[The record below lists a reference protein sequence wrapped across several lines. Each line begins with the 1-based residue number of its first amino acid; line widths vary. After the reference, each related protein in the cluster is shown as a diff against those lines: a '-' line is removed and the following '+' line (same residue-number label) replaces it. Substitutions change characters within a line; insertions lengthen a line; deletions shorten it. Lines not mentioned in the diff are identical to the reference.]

1 MGVRQRLSFTYL
13 IFIFINTL
21 FVVKYASR
29 IDAFNGYVVALIYTL
44 SLSII
49 SFVYIRL
56 NLNNYYRPL
65 FYITSI
71 LFFVFTIYLNIN
83 VDGNTLMVDRWSAME
98 VGIKALLN
106 GEYPYSAVD
115 HLNGRT
121 SNLPT
126 LLFIGIPFYFLGNIG
141 FLQSF
146 AFILFIYIA
155 LKVFNTYKSRLL
167 CILLLILSPSYLWEI
182 YVKSDLM
189 SNFIIII
196 AVVVFIQDR
205 IFRNIKISP
214 LFESFLL
221 TSLVMTRITAIIP
234 ISIFFFK
241 YFYKFSVQKKIT
253 FIAVAVA
260 TVIIF
265 SYICFNKVSSLEH
278 FYKHNPF
285 ELQNRQLPSILSLIL
300 IVTPMIYSFRAKDI
314 KSIINLSVIFLLLP
328 VSIAFFTS
336 IYHSGF
342 KTTLFESFFDIS
354 YFNMVL
360 PFLLLSL
367 TFDYKILLPTMY
379 KSNGGESANM
389 KYSTINKSK
398 SWQKRLRP

>member
-1 MGVRQRLSFTYL
+1 MKQRLSFTYL

-29 IDAFNGYVVALIYTL
+29 IDVLNGYVVAFIYTL
-44 SLSII
+44 LISII
-49 SFVYIRL
+49 SIVYIRL
-56 NLNNYYRPL
+56 NLKNYYKPL

-71 LFFVFTIYLNIN
+71 LFFVFTIYININ
-83 VDGNTLMVDRWSAME
+83 VDGNSLMVDRWSAME
-98 VGIKALLN
+98 VGVKALLN

-146 AFILFIYIA
+146 AFLLFIYIIS
-155 LKVFNTYKSRLL
+155 KVFNTYKERLL
-167 CILLLILSPSYLWEI
+167 CLLLLIGSPSYLWEI

-189 SNFIIII
+189 SNFIIIL
-196 AVVVFIQDR
+196 AVVVVMQDR
-205 IFRNIKISP
+205 IFRNIKNNT
-214 LFESFLL
+214 LLESFLL
-221 TSLVMTRITAIIP
+221 TSLVVTRMTAIIP
-234 ISIFFFK
+234 ISILFFK
-241 YFYKFSVQKKIT
+241 HFYRFSVQKKIA
-253 FIAVAVA
+253 FIAVSLA
-260 TVIIF
+260 TVILF

-285 ELQNRQLPSILSLIL
+285 VLQNRQLPSILSLIL
-300 IVTPMIYSFRAKDI
+300 IIAPMIYSFRAKNI
-314 KSIINLSVIFLLLP
+314 KSIIYLIVIFLLLP

-336 IYHSGF
+336 IYYSGF
-342 KTTLFESFFDIS
+342 KATLFDSSFDIS

-367 TFDYKILLPTMY
+367 TFDYKILLPTMD
-379 KSNGGESANM
+379 KNNSDLVA
-389 KYSTINKSK
+389 KTKVLKI
-398 SWQKRLRP
+398 

>member
-1 MGVRQRLSFTYL
+1 MKQRLSFTYL

-21 FVVKYASR
+21 FVIKYASR
-29 IDAFNGYVVALIYTL
+29 IDAFNGFVVALIYTL
-44 SLSII
+44 LLSII

-56 NLNNYYRPL
+56 NLKNYYKSL
-65 FYITSI
+65 FYITSV

-83 VDGNTLMVDRWSAME
+83 VDGNTLLVDRWSAME

-106 GEYPYSAVD
+106 GEYPYSALD
-115 HLNGRT
+115 HLNART

-126 LLFIGIPFYFLGNIG
+126 LLFIGIPFYFLGNVG

-146 AFILFIYIA
+146 TFLLFIYIT
-155 LKVFNTYKSRLL
+155 LKVFNTYKGRLL
-167 CILLLILSPSYLWEI
+167 CILLLIFSPSYLWEV

-189 SNFIIII
+189 SNFIIIL
-196 AVVVFIQDR
+196 AVVVFMQDR
-205 IFRNIKISP
+205 IFKNIKMSP

-221 TSLVMTRITAIIP
+221 TSLIMTRITAVIP
-234 ISIFFFK
+234 ISILFFK
-241 YFYKFSVQKKIT
+241 HFYKFSAQKKTIFIT
-253 FIAVAVA
+253 VSLA
-260 TVIIF
+260 TIIIF

-278 FYKHNPF
+278 FYEHNPF

-300 IVTPMIYSFRAKDI
+300 IIIPMIYSFRAKDI
-314 KSIINLSVIFLLLP
+314 KSIIYLTVIFLLIP

-336 IYHSGF
+336 IYYSGF
-342 KTTLFESFFDIS
+342 NATLFESSFDIS

-367 TFDYKILLPTMY
+367 TFDYKILLPTMAT
-379 KSNGGESANM
+379 NNWGESD
-389 KYSTINKSK
+389 KTKVK
-398 SWQKRLRP
+398 T

>member
-1 MGVRQRLSFTYL
+1 M
-13 IFIFINTL
+13 
-21 FVVKYASR
+21 VKYTSR
-29 IDAFNGYVVALIYTL
+29 IDAFNGYIAALIYTL
-44 SLSII
+44 LLSII
-49 SFVYIRL
+49 SIGYIQL
-56 NLNNYYRPL
+56 NLKNYYKPL

-146 AFILFIYIA
+146 AFLLFLYILFKA
-155 LKVFNTYKSRLL
+155 FNDYKDRLF
-167 CILLLILSPSYLWEI
+167 CMMLLIFSPSYLWEI

-189 SNFIIII
+189 SNFIIIL
-196 AVVVFIQDR
+196 AVVVFMQDR

-234 ISIFFFK
+234 ISILFFK
-241 YFYKFSVQKKIT
+241 HFYKFSVQKKII
-253 FIAVAVA
+253 FIAVAFA

-300 IVTPMIYSFRAKDI
+300 IITPMIYSFRAKDI
-314 KSIINLSVIFLLLP
+314 KSIIYLTVIFLLLP

-336 IYHSGF
+336 IYYSGF
-342 KTTLFESFFDIS
+342 KATLFESYFDIS

-367 TFDYKILLPTMY
+367 TFDYKILLPTMAT
-379 KSNGGESANM
+379 NNRGERD
-389 KYSTINKSK
+389 KTKV
-398 SWQKRLRP
+398 

>member
-1 MGVRQRLSFTYL
+1 MKQRLLFTYV

-29 IDAFNGYVVALIYTL
+29 IDAFNGYLVAFIYTL
-44 SLSII
+44 LISII
-49 SFVYIRL
+49 SLIYIRL
-56 NLNNYYRPL
+56 NLKNYYKPL

-71 LFFVFTIYLNIN
+71 LFFIFTIYLNIN

-146 AFILFIYIA
+146 TFLLFIYIT

-167 CILLLILSPSYLWEI
+167 CILLLIFSPSYLWEV

-189 SNFIIII
+189 SNFILILS
-196 AVVVFIQDR
+196 VVVYMQDKISR
-205 IFRNIKISP
+205 DIKISP
-214 LFESFLL
+214 VFVSFLL

-234 ISIFFFK
+234 ISILFFK
-241 YFYKFSVQKKIT
+241 HFYRFSVQKKMI
-253 FIAVAVA
+253 FIVVSLA

-265 SYICFNKVSSLEH
+265 SYICFNKVSSLDY
-278 FYKHNPF
+278 FYKYNPF
-285 ELQNRQLPSILSLIL
+285 ELQNRQLPSILSFIL
-300 IVTPMIYSFRAKDI
+300 IITPMIYSFRAKDI
-314 KSIINLSVIFLLLP
+314 KSISNLTVIFLLLP

-342 KTTLFESFFDIS
+342 KATLFESSFDIS

-360 PFLLLSL
+360 PFLFLSL
-367 TFDYKILLPTMY
+367 TFDYKILLPTNCIRN
-379 KSNGGESANM
+379 SD
-389 KYSTINKSK
+389 
-398 SWQKRLRP
+398 

>member
-1 MGVRQRLSFTYL
+1 MKQRLSFTYL

-29 IDAFNGYVVALIYTL
+29 IDTFNGYVIALIYTL
-44 SLSII
+44 LISII
-49 SFVYIRL
+49 SIVYIRL
-56 NLNNYYRPL
+56 NLKNYYKPL

-71 LFFVFTIYLNIN
+71 LFFVFTIYININ
-83 VDGNTLMVDRWSAME
+83 VDGNSLMVDRWSAME

-146 AFILFIYIA
+146 AFLLFIYIIS
-155 LKVFNTYKSRLL
+155 KVFNTYKGRLL
-167 CILLLILSPSYLWEI
+167 CLLLLIFSPSYLWEI

-189 SNFIIII
+189 SNFIIIL
-196 AVVVFIQDR
+196 AVVVFMQDR
-205 IFRNIKISP
+205 IFRNIKNNP

-234 ISIFFFK
+234 ISILFFK
-241 YFYKFSVQKKIT
+241 HFYRFSVQKKIT
-253 FIAVAVA
+253 FIAVSLA

-265 SYICFNKVSSLEH
+265 SYICFNKVSSFEH

-300 IVTPMIYSFRAKDI
+300 IITPMIYSFRAKNI
-314 KSIINLSVIFLLLP
+314 KSIIYLTVIFLLLP

-336 IYHSGF
+336 IYYSGF
-342 KTTLFESFFDIS
+342 KATLFESNFDIS

-360 PFLLLSL
+360 PFLVLSL

-379 KSNGGESANM
+379 KNNSGLVA
-389 KYSTINKSK
+389 KTKVLKI
-398 SWQKRLRP
+398 

>member
-1 MGVRQRLSFTYL
+1 MKQRLSFTYL
-13 IFIFINTL
+13 IFILINTL

-29 IDAFNGYVVALIYTL
+29 IDAFNGYIVALIYTL
-44 SLSII
+44 LLSTII
-49 SFVYIRL
+49 LVYIRL
-56 NLNNYYRPL
+56 NLKNYYKPL
-65 FYITSI
+65 FYIISI
-71 LFFVFTIYLNIN
+71 LFFVFTIYLNII

-146 AFILFIYIA
+146 AFLLFIYIT
-155 LKVFNTYKSRLL
+155 LKVFNTYKGRLL
-167 CILLLILSPSYLWEI
+167 CILLLIFSPSYLWEI

-189 SNFIIII
+189 SNFIIIL
-196 AVVVFIQDR
+196 AVVIFLQDR
-205 IFRNIKISP
+205 IFRSIKISP

-221 TSLVMTRITAIIP
+221 TSLIMTRITAIIP
-234 ISIFFFK
+234 ISILFFK
-241 YFYKFSVQKKIT
+241 HFYKYSIQKKII
-253 FIAVAVA
+253 FIAVSLA

-265 SYICFNKVSSLEH
+265 SYICFNKVSNLEH

-285 ELQNRQLPSILSLIL
+285 ELQNRQLPSVLSLI
-300 IVTPMIYSFRAKDI
+300 IIPMIYSFRTKGI
-314 KSIINLSVIFLLLP
+314 KSIIFLTVIFLLLP

-336 IYHSGF
+336 IYYSGF
-342 KTTLFESFFDIS
+342 RATLFESSFDIS

-367 TFDYKILLPTMY
+367 IFDYKILLPTMCI
-379 KSNGGESANM
+379 SNSGLSDKTKG
-389 KYSTINKSK
+389 KI
-398 SWQKRLRP
+398 

>member
-1 MGVRQRLSFTYL
+1 MKQRLSFTYL

-21 FVVKYASR
+21 FVVKYANR
-29 IDAFNGYVVALIYTL
+29 IDAFNGYIMALIYTL
-44 SLSII
+44 LLSII
-49 SFVYIRL
+49 SFVYIQL
-56 NLNNYYRPL
+56 NLKNYYKPL

-83 VDGNTLMVDRWSAME
+83 VDGDTLMVDRWSAME

-106 GEYPYSAVD
+106 GEYPYSALD

-146 AFILFIYIA
+146 AFLLFIYITF
-155 LKVFNTYKSRLL
+155 KVFNDYKSRLL
-167 CILLLILSPSYLWEI
+167 CISLLIFSPSYLWEI

-189 SNFIIII
+189 SNFIIILS
-196 AVVVFIQDR
+196 VVVFIQDR
-205 IFRNIKISP
+205 ISRKIKISP

-221 TSLVMTRITAIIP
+221 TSLIMTRVTAIIP
-234 ISIFFFK
+234 ISILFFK
-241 YFYKFSVQKKIT
+241 HFYKYSVQKKLI
-253 FIAVAVA
+253 FIAVSLA
-260 TVIIF
+260 TIIIF

-285 ELQNRQLPSILSLIL
+285 ELQNRQLPSVISFVLIIL
-300 IVTPMIYSFRAKDI
+300 PMIYSFRTKDI
-314 KSIINLSVIFLLLP
+314 KSIIYLIVLFLLLP
-328 VSIAFFTS
+328 ISIAFFTS
-336 IYHSGF
+336 IYYSGF
-342 KTTLFESFFDIS
+342 TATLLESSFDIS

-367 TFDYKILLPTMY
+367 TFDYKTLLPTTNIMHLAD
-379 KSNGGESANM
+379 SAKNQCD
-389 KYSTINKSK
+389 INKET
-398 SWQKRLRP
+398 

>member
-1 MGVRQRLSFTYL
+1 NMKQRLSFTYL
-13 IFIFINTL
+13 IFILINTL
-21 FVVKYASR
+21 FVVKYSSR
-29 IDAFNGYVVALIYTL
+29 IDAFNGYIVALIYTL
-44 SLSII
+44 LLSTII
-49 SFVYIRL
+49 LVYIRL
-56 NLNNYYRPL
+56 NLKNYYKPL
-65 FYITSI
+65 FYIISI
-71 LFFVFTIYLNIN
+71 LFFVFTIYLNII

-146 AFILFIYIA
+146 AFLLFIYIT
-155 LKVFNTYKSRLL
+155 LKVFNTYKGRLL
-167 CILLLILSPSYLWEI
+167 CILLLIFSPSYLWEI
-182 YVKSDLM
+182 YAKSDLM
-189 SNFIIII
+189 SNFIIIL
-196 AVVVFIQDR
+196 AVVIFLQDR
-205 IFRNIKISP
+205 IFRSIKISP

-221 TSLVMTRITAIIP
+221 TSLIMTRITAIIP
-234 ISIFFFK
+234 ISILFFK
-241 YFYKFSVQKKIT
+241 HFYKYSIQKKII
-253 FIAVAVA
+253 FIAVSLA

-265 SYICFNKVSSLEH
+265 SYICFNKVSNLEH

-285 ELQNRQLPSILSLIL
+285 ELQNRQLPSVLSFIL
-300 IVTPMIYSFRAKDI
+300 IIIPMIYSFRTKGI
-314 KSIINLSVIFLLLP
+314 KSIIFLTVIFLLLP

-336 IYHSGF
+336 IYYSGF
-342 KTTLFESFFDIS
+342 RATLFESSFDIS

-367 TFDYKILLPTMY
+367 IFDYKILLPTMCI
-379 KSNGGESANM
+379 SNSGLSDKTKG
-389 KYSTINKSK
+389 KI
-398 SWQKRLRP
+398 